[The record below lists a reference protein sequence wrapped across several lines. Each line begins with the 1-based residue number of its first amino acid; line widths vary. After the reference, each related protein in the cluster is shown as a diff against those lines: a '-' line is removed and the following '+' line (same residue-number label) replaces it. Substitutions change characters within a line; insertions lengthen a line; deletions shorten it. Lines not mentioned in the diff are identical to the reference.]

1 MPRTGHR
8 MARTAARRAAGRRCT
23 GASIAAASGS
33 VVGVKVWY
41 HLVAALVGFAIAALI
56 VYWVFGHAS
65 EEGATQEG
73 SAGSLGAAETTLC
86 GTITPAQGQDA
97 ETRAQASNNLPV
109 LANEDGP
116 IPAIREDRPDQ
127 KAWFARIQAAAGFC
141 VDEIK
146 VEPEHTTITMSTVED
161 VSDADA
167 GAFAAAAIQQAFSPP
182 LQRPRVTLLA
192 TAGDTERTAVVST
205 RAWKAFEI
213 AREARNLPLDM
224 RTLAQFR
231 QSTSFSNADLRVT
244 GWR

>member
-1 MPRTGHR
+1 MR
-8 MARTAARRAAGRRCT
+8 
-23 GASIAAASGS
+23 ASIPGRSGS
-33 VVGVKVWY
+33 VVAVKVWY
-41 HLVAALVGFAIAALI
+41 HVVAALVGFAIAALI

-86 GTITPAQGQDA
+86 GTITPAQGA
-97 ETRAQASNNLPV
+97 SQAMRTKAADNLPV

-116 IPAIREDRPDQ
+116 IPAIREDKPDQ

-146 VEPEHTTITMSTVED
+146 VEPERTIITMSTVD
-161 VSDADA
+161 DISDADA
-167 GAFAAAAIQQAFSPP
+167 GAFAAAALKQAFAPP
-182 LQRPRVTLLA
+182 LQRPGVTLVA
-192 TAGDTERTAVVST
+192 TTGDTERTAVVST
-205 RAWKAFEI
+205 RAWRAFEI

-224 RTLAQFR
+224 RTLALFR
-231 QSTSFSNADLRVT
+231 QTTSFSNADLRVT